1 MQRQKNDSDHPS
13 PAFRLL
19 PFTLHPSSFILHP
32 FRMLTA
38 IIVAAGTSQRM
49 GFDKLFADL
58 GGRPVVAWSVAAF
71 QACAAVDGIV
81 LVTRPEKESVFAD
94 LAQHEGWTKLRAILP
109 GGAQRHLS
117 VWNGLQSIA
126 GGDARESYVAVHD
139 GARPLVTPETITRCL
154 EVAQKTGAACC
165 ASPVTDTLKRA
176 DAQGRIASGVD
187 RTNLW
192 AMQTPQTFSL
202 GLLRQAYRAVID
214 ADETV
219 TDETSALER
228 IGQPVSLL
236 NSGDFNLKITY
247 PQDLELARHLL
258 AMRQ

>member
-1 MQRQKNDSDHPS
+1 
-13 PAFRLL
+13 
-19 PFTLHPSSFILHP
+19 
-32 FRMLTA
+32 MLTA

-81 LVTRPEKESVFAD
+81 LVTHPEKESPFRE
-94 LAQHEGWTKLRAILP
+94 LAQREGWTKLRAVLP

-117 VWNGLQSIA
+117 VWNGLQTVG
-126 GGDARESYVAVHD
+126 GGDVPENYVAVHD
-139 GARPLVTPETITRCL
+139 GARPLVTPGAITRCL
-154 EVAQKTGAACC
+154 ELAQTTGAACC

-202 GLLRQAYRAVID
+202 PLLLRAYRAVID
-214 ADETV
+214 AGEIV

-228 IGQPVSLL
+228 IGQPVALF

-258 AMRQ
+258 ATRQ

>member
-1 MQRQKNDSDHPS
+1 M
-13 PAFRLL
+13 F
-19 PFTLHPSSFILHP
+19 
-32 FRMLTA
+32 TA
-38 IIVAAGTSQRM
+38 IIVAAGSSQRM

-81 LVTRPEKESVFAD
+81 LVTRPEKEPVFRE
-94 LAQHEGWTKLRAILP
+94 LARAEGWTKLRAILP
-109 GGAQRHLS
+109 GGAQRHFS
-117 VWNGLQSIA
+117 VWNGLQAIA
-126 GGDARESYVAVHD
+126 DGDARENYVAVHD
-139 GARPLVTPETITRCL
+139 GARPLVTPEAITRCL
-154 EVAQKTGAACC
+154 ELAQTTGAACC

-176 DAQGRIASGVD
+176 DAHGRIAAGVD

-192 AMQTPQTFSL
+192 AMQTPQTFAL
-202 GLLRQAYRAVID
+202 AGLVRAYRAVME
-214 ADETV
+214 AGETV

-228 IGQPVSLL
+228 VGQPVALL

-258 AMRQ
+258 AMR

>member
-1 MQRQKNDSDHPS
+1 
-13 PAFRLL
+13 
-19 PFTLHPSSFILHP
+19 
-32 FRMLTA
+32 MLTA

-81 LVTRPEKESVFAD
+81 LVTRPEKQEIFHE
-94 LAQHEGWTKLRAILP
+94 LARTEGWTKLRAVLP
-109 GGAQRHLS
+109 GGTQRHLS
-117 VWNGLQSIA
+117 VWNGLQTLAAEGTA
-126 GGDARESYVAVHD
+126 GGYVAVHD
-139 GARPLVTPETITRCL
+139 GARPLVTPDIITRCL
-154 EVAQKTGAACC
+154 DLARTAGAACC

-176 DAQGRIASGVD
+176 DAHGRIASGVD

-192 AMQTPQTFSL
+192 AMQTPQIFAADAL
-202 GLLRQAYRAVID
+202 VQAYRAVMD
-214 ADETV
+214 AGEAV

-228 IGQPVSLL
+228 IGQPVALL
-236 NSGDFNLKITY
+236 DSGDFNLKITY

>member
-1 MQRQKNDSDHPS
+1 
-13 PAFRLL
+13 
-19 PFTLHPSSFILHP
+19 
-32 FRMLTA
+32 MLTA

-71 QACAAVDGIV
+71 QACAAVEEII
-81 LVTRPEKESVFAD
+81 LVTRPEREQGFRA
-94 LAQHEGWTKLRAILP
+94 LAQAEGWNKLRAILP

-117 VWNGLQSIA
+117 VWNGLQTVAADA
-126 GGDARESYVAVHD
+126 GENHVAVHD
-139 GARPLVTPETITRCL
+139 GARPLVTPDTIARCL
-154 EVAQKTGAACC
+154 ELAQRTGAACC

-176 DAQGRIASGVD
+176 DTRGRIASGVD

-192 AMQTPQTFSL
+192 AMQTPQTFSVPL
-202 GLLRQAYRAVID
+202 LLRAYRAVMD
-214 ADETV
+214 AGETV

-228 IGQPVSLL
+228 IGQPVALL

-258 AMRQ
+258 AMRP

>member
-1 MQRQKNDSDHPS
+1 
-13 PAFRLL
+13 
-19 PFTLHPSSFILHP
+19 
-32 FRMLTA
+32 MLTA

-71 QACAAVDGIV
+71 QACALVDGII
-81 LVTRPEKESVFAD
+81 LVTRPEKEKTFRE
-94 LAQHEGWTKLRAILP
+94 LARQESWTKLRAVLP

-117 VWNGLQSIA
+117 VWSGLQMLAAEGTA
-126 GGDARESYVAVHD
+126 GRYVAVHD
-139 GARPLVTPETITRCL
+139 GARPLVTPDMIGRCL
-154 EVAQKTGAACC
+154 DLARTAGAACC

-176 DAQGRIASGVD
+176 DAHGRIASGVD

-192 AMQTPQTFSL
+192 AMQTPQTFAVDAL
-202 GLLRQAYRAVID
+202 VQAYRAVMD
-214 ADETV
+214 AGEAV

-228 IGQPVSLL
+228 IGQPVALL

-258 AMRQ
+258 AIRG